1 MFHKILLIFVS
12 SAAFVALEW
21 SLPSVLS
28 HVLLQFRGSSA
39 SEIALVTLER
49 LFSCVLHHVNFQFRS
64 FNARILAHCASMW
77 LFTRVRLLVLLQ
89 VA

>member
-1 MFHKILLIFVS
+1 MSCEAPFFFESLI
-12 SAAFVALEW
+12 ALVALEW
-21 SLPSVLS
+21 SLHSMLPHVPLKITRSRASV
-28 HVLLQFRGSSA
+28 V
-39 SEIALVTLER
+39 ALITFER